1 MGISFKQNRKQPP
14 VSQAGE
20 DASSK
25 AKYSARTL
33 QKGWANWMSK
43 RTSNFKR
50 RHWLIVL
57 LLFILAGGG
66 YNCYLIADSLFS
78 KGRIMFSIYPI
89 HSPLFF
95 RETGEATSDPDVQLS
110 AGEYERIHRFRLY
123 MDSLATSPSGK
134 KVRDSILLH
143 RPGLL
148 DSVLFIEAHYKRAG
162 TDHQLNKPLKTE

>member
-1 MGISFKQNRKQPP
+1 MGISFKQNRKPSPISQGDER
-14 VSQAGE
+14 VSSNVQQ
-20 DASSK
+20 SV
-25 AKYSARTL
+25 RPL
-33 QKGWANWMSK
+33 QKGLANWMAK

-89 HSPLFF
+89 HRPLFF
-95 RETGEATSDPDVQLS
+95 RETGEATSDPDVQLC
-110 AGEYERIHRFRLY
+110 AGEYERIHRFKLY

-162 TDHQLNKPLKTE
+162 TDQQLNKPLKTE

>member
-1 MGISFKQNRKQPP
+1 MGIFFKRNRKPSP
-14 VSQAGE
+14 IPQADD
-20 DASSK
+20 DASIE
-25 AKYSARTL
+25 AKQAVRPL
-33 QKGWANWMSK
+33 QKGLANWMAK
-43 RTSNFKR
+43 HTSNFKR

-57 LLFILAGGG
+57 ILFILAGGG

-89 HSPLFF
+89 HRPLFF
-95 RETGEATSDPDVQLS
+95 RETGEATSDPAVQLS

-123 MDSLATSPSGK
+123 MDSLAASQSGK

-148 DSVLFIEAHYKRAG
+148 DSVLFIEAYYKRAG